1 MGNPDLELLR
11 GAWQAFAAGD
21 LEGAASALH
30 PEVRW
35 YAADEPDSEGT
46 CHNRDQALAFLRR
59 NAADGLSAE
68 LLELREVGDR
78 IVSIIQTH
86 VPADWGEQPPPH
98 GELVSVRDGKI
109 AEMVVYP
116 TVDDALLA
124 ARG

>member
-21 LEGAASALH
+21 LEAVAAALH
-30 PEVRW
+30 PQVRW
-35 YAADEPDSEGT
+35 YAADEPDGDGT
-46 CHNRDQALAFLRR
+46 CHNRDEALAFLRR
-59 NAADGLSAE
+59 TVADGVSAE

-78 IVSIIQTH
+78 ILTIIQTH
-86 VPADWGEQPPPH
+86 VPPDWGETPPPH